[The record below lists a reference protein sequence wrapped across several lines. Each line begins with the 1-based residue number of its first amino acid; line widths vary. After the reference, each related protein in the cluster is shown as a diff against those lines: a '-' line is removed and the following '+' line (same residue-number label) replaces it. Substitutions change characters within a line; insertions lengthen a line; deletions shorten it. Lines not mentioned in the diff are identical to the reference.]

1 MPLKERFQHAPVRS
15 VLPAPSFNAKFP
27 VSTWTAAE
35 ATRNQLWFVDYMLFG
50 QPGSRP
56 NRRRRQGF
64 VSTGPR
70 RQPSANPPA
79 DGIDGH
85 PRPGSLRL
93 ESPTASRVWLRSV
106 TERHGRTVEAHGQ
119 ETRCAFIQAA
129 FLLIQS
135 SRTLR
140 CAVAATTIPLPE
152 SVLTGLLPGGYLA
165 RVRRCSCRIPRRF
178 GGVSR
183 KAGHSWASCHSSDGR
198 G

>member
-1 MPLKERFQHAPVRS
+1 MPSTERFRARPSGRASKRRPLSRNCPFRSGQQPKLREISCGLSITCFLVSPVLGRIVGGDKALFPPAHAGNRAPTRQRTGLTGTQGPARS
-15 VLPAPSFNAKFP
+15 G
-27 VSTWTAAE
+27 W
-35 ATRNQLWFVDYMLFG
+35 
-50 QPGSRP
+50 SRP
-56 NRRRRQGF
+56 RPAACGSGPLIERQ
-64 VSTGPR
+64 
-70 RQPSANPPA
+70 
-79 DGIDGH
+79 
-85 PRPGSLRL
+85 
-93 ESPTASRVWLRSV
+93 
-106 TERHGRTVEAHGQ
+106 GRTVEAHGQ
-119 ETRCAFIQAA
+119 ETRRAFIQAA